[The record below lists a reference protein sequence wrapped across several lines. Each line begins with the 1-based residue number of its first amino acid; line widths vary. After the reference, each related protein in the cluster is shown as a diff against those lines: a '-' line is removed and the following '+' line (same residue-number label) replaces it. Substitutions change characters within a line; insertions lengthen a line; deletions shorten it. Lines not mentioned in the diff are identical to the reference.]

1 MGMTYRAAC
10 QECGHRFK
18 AEVGGGFVYHLL
30 HCTQCGKAK
39 AVSFDELGEVHLQ
52 YLKGLE
58 GPYSVATAGHDEAV
72 KATYTGRAIS
82 ESTYERKVQ
91 RIAGSCRCGARFT
104 FRAKPRCPKCRS
116 VRLESPGRDYILCD

>member
-10 QECGHRFK
+10 QECGHRSK
-18 AEVGGGFVYHLL
+18 VEVGGGFVFHLL

-58 GPYSVATAGHDEAV
+58 GPYSVATSDHDEAA
-72 KATYTGRAIS
+72 KATFTGRAIS

-91 RIAGSCRCGARFT
+91 RLAGSCRCGARFT

-116 VRLESPGRDYILCD
+116 VRLGPPGRDAMLGD